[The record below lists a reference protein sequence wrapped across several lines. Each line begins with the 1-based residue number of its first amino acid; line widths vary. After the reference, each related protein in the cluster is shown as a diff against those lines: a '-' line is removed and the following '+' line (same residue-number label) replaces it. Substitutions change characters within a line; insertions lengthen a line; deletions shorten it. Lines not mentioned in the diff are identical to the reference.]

1 MTHQPDLAA
10 SLGNWSARHP
20 DDRQMQ
26 PGPGKTEE
34 HPRLNTIKAWL
45 KRAPLR
51 TDRARGGLECQR

>member
-34 HPRLNTIKAWL
+34 HPRLNTIKAWF
-45 KRAPLR
+45 KRAPL
-51 TDRARGGLECQR
+51 TKPGEA